1 MDSYKKIL
9 DSFSIKETL
18 NPKVW
23 ENCEDPK
30 KAVLIP
36 KVRKALMRISE
47 EFIDDLGDD
56 IFVDDIYLMGSLA
69 NFNWSEYSDF
79 DLHVIIDFERY
90 GKQEELYKELFDLK
104 KKLFNDKHNIK
115 IFGYDVELYAQGLS
129 DESHSDGVYSVMNN
143 EWIHRPT
150 KTHKNIDMSVLKT
163 KIKCW
168 TDKIDDAIDNAKS
181 EGNVDNLKKL
191 KEKLKD
197 YRQSG
202 LNKDGEFSYENL
214 VFKYLRR
221 SGHIGKLFDEK
232 TKIKDKELSVERK
245 IDETKMK
252 KPALFEQ
259 IVAVQPF
266 IDALDKLSDSL
277 GGEESVSDV
286 IAKSPYLTG
295 LNDMLDNSVKYEYTP
310 GQKTPYFDDVEEIQ
324 KGLQILGHSL
334 PKWGIDGKFGQ
345 ETEEATRK
353 FQEKNNMTQTGV
365 FGKEEIK
372 ALIENLISQNF
383 KDSDLNKVQT
393 ERQYAN
399 SDVKSSLKFRD
410 AVDTITNKLEGGYFH
425 PYMKA
430 ANQSKFAWMGDSG
443 ETMFGMDRKH
453 GRQESNSSAGV
464 EFWRLIDAEDA
475 KSNWKYG
482 YALEDNPS
490 LRDKL
495 LDLVA
500 QIMEPHFLDFS
511 DRYLSDEAKSIIM
524 SDPKLYFNF
533 AYATY
538 QGSGWFQ
545 KFAKKFNKKIE
556 DGVTNIDE
564 LRDYVLQI
572 RKESG
577 NNIIS
582 GSGNKIDKIFDSMP

>member
-181 EGNVDNLKKL
+181 EGDAENLKKI
-191 KEKLKD
+191 KDKLKD

-232 TKIKDKELSVERK
+232 NKIKDKELSVERK
-245 IDETKMK
+245 IDETTMR

-259 IVAVQPF
+259 IDAVQPF
-266 IDALDKLSDSL
+266 IDALDKLSASL
-277 GGEESVSDV
+277 RGDENVSDV
-286 IAKSPYLTG
+286 IAKSPYLTR

-310 GQKTPYFDDVEEIQ
+310 GQKTPYFNDVEEIQ

-334 PKWGIDGKFGQ
+334 PKWGIDGKFGE
-345 ETEEATRK
+345 ETEEATKK

-365 FGKEEIK
+365 FGPEELK
-372 ALIENLISQNF
+372 TLIENLIESNF
-383 KDSDLNKVQT
+383 TENDLSKVQKNREST
-393 ERQYAN
+393 GGPIN
-399 SDVKSSLKFRD
+399 SSLEFRD
-410 AVDTITNKLEGGYFH
+410 AVETITNKLEGGYFH

-430 ANQSKFAWMGDSG
+430 SNPSKFAWMGDSG

-464 EFWRLIDAEDA
+464 EFWSLIDSEDA
-475 KSNWKYG
+475 KRNWKYG
-482 YALEDNPS
+482 YALEDNPT
-490 LRDKL
+490 LRDRL
-495 LDLVA
+495 LDLVT
-500 QIMEPHFLDFS
+500 QIMEPSFIELS
-511 DRYLSDEAKSIIM
+511 NRYLSDEAKNIIM

-533 AYATY
+533 AYASY

-545 KFAKKFNKKIE
+545 KFAKKFNKKVE
-556 DGVTNIDE
+556 DGVTDIDE
-564 LRDYVLQI
+564 LRDYALQI
-572 RKESG
+572 RRESG

-582 GSGNKIDKIFDSMP
+582 GSGNKIEKIFDAMP

>member
-36 KVRKALMRISE
+36 KVRKALLRISE

-181 EGNVDNLKKL
+181 EGNVENLKKI

-277 GGEESVSDV
+277 GKEESVSDV

-295 LNDMLDNSVKYEYTP
+295 LNDMLENSIKYEYTP
-310 GQKTPYFDDVEEIQ
+310 GQKTPYFADVEEIQ

-334 PKWGIDGKFGQ
+334 PKWGIDGKFGE
-345 ETEEATRK
+345 ETEEATKK

-365 FGKEEIK
+365 FGTDELK
-372 ALIENLISQNF
+372 ALIENLIESNF
-383 KDSDLNKVQT
+383 TDSDLNKVQKNR
-393 ERQYAN
+393 EFKSGSIN
-399 SDVKSSLKFRD
+399 SSLKFRD

-482 YALEDNPS
+482 YALEDNPT

-511 DRYLSDEAKSIIM
+511 NRYLSDEAKSIIM

-582 GSGNKIDKIFDSMP
+582 GSGNKIDKIFDAMP